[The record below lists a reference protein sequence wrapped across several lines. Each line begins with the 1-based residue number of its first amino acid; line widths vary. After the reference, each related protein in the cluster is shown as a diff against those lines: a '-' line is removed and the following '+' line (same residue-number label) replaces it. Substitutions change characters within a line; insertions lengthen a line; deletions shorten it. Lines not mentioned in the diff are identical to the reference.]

1 MEHHGSEG
9 ANQAATRQTSV
20 GTCDLQK
27 EGYGVITAAVF
38 LTSTSVGAN
47 LLNVPQG
54 MAFLGWLG
62 LPVLAV
68 LGFQSWFCSH
78 LLASSWML
86 VETLGSVSVLESST
100 SRIPHLISVAVLA
113 VDTLSS
119 VMLLVLASDLVASIV
134 RYVFPPAQ
142 PTSLRPDP
150 AHGRLPLPLS
160 RGSSHRKTSA
170 LCFFP
175 VDRMV
180 AVLGLSTSMASWV
193 LLLMKLCADFCHRP
207 SPPPRI
213 PPSPLRMLVGMS
225 GVTNCFSSGGVQP
238 TIQADMRDR
247 SAFSSAL
254 AAVFL
259 VVSLMVSS
267 MAATS
272 YTLIG
277 SEARS
282 SIIHNMG
289 PGRLLLAIQ
298 SLMLVHVLTSFII
311 YINPLYQE
319 LEEMLTI
326 PEGSWRQ
333 YTFRSFCM
341 CLLVLVSEALP
352 DFSNV
357 LDLLSVLAI
366 IITMVVPPI
375 MYLRLTSR
383 PELNIKLSTTE
394 KALLVFLVATGM
406 VYSAASAFGATSFV
420 FVEQQQGSCFRA
432 GQTVK
437 PPDIKALQPTTPASR
452 AFIFK
457 AQILTFKPPT

>member
-1 MEHHGSEG
+1 MTRTGSV
-9 ANQAATRQTSV
+9 TRQYSA
-20 GTCDLQK
+20 GICDLQK
-27 EGYGVITAAVF
+27 EGYGVITAGVF

-54 MAFLGWLG
+54 MAHLGWLG

-86 VETLGSVSVLESST
+86 VQTLDPSLTGVVHQPYPVLAE
-100 SRIPHLISVAVLA
+100 RALGYWAKHLISLSVLG

-119 VMLLVLASDLVASIV
+119 VMLLVLASDLVVSIV

-142 PTSLRPDP
+142 PTVCLLILLM
-150 AHGRLPLPLS
+150 A
-160 RGSSHRKTSA
+160 A
-170 LCFFP
+170 FLCPFTWFESP
-175 VDRMV
+175 KNFWMV
-180 AVLGLSTSMASWV
+180 AVLGLSTSLSAWV

-207 SPPPRI
+207 APPSRVM
-213 PPSPLRMLVGMS
+213 PSPLRMLVGMS
-225 GVTNCFSSGGVQP
+225 GVTNCFSTGGVQP

-247 SAFSSAL
+247 SSFTSAL

-267 MAATS
+267 TAATS

-282 SIIHNMG
+282 SVLHNMR
-289 PGRLLLAIQ
+289 PGRLLLTIQ
-298 SLMLVHVLTSFII
+298 VLMLVHVLTSFII

-319 LEEMLTI
+319 LEEMINI

-333 YTFRSFCM
+333 YTFRSLCM

-352 DFSNV
+352 DFSSV

-383 PELNIKLSTTE
+383 AEVNMKLSNAE
-394 KALLVFLVATGM
+394 KALLVFLVVAGV
-406 VYSAASAFGATSFV
+406 VYSAVSAFGATSFV

-432 GQTVK
+432 R
-437 PPDIKALQPTTPASR
+437 PPARPPEVRAGPPTTPASR
-452 AFIFK
+452 AIIFK
-457 AQILTFKPPT
+457 AQILTIKPPTT